1 MSRFCVKCGT
11 VLKAKAKFCSKCG
24 AQQDDIFK
32 NEVEEPQN
40 LKETFD
46 YLFNQGGSLKTVL
59 TKDFII
65 KQFFSY
71 EHRINRQDY
80 FFKGIVLYIIG
91 YICGTYIFDYRT
103 NDFVK
108 FIYSI
113 LYLVCVVS
121 NITLIIRRCHDLD
134 KSGWFSLLLCIP
146 VINIFF
152 CCYLTFVRGTIGPN
166 KYGEDM
172 VKD

>member
-1 MSRFCVKCGT
+1 MSRFCVNCGND
-11 VLKAKAKFCSKCG
+11 LKEGAKFCSKCG
-24 AQQDDIFK
+24 ARQDDIFK
-32 NEVEEPQN
+32 NKVEEPQN

-59 TKDFII
+59 TKEFII

-80 FFKGIVLYIIG
+80 FFKGIVLCIISYIYSIF
-91 YICGTYIFDYRT
+91 IFDYRT
-103 NDFVK
+103 NDFLK

-113 LYLVCVVS
+113 LYLVCTVS
-121 NITLIIRRCHDLD
+121 SITLIIRRCHDLD
-134 KSGWFSLLLCIP
+134 KSGWFSLLLGIP

-152 CCYLTFVRGTIGPN
+152 GCYLTFVRGTIGPN

>member
-1 MSRFCVKCGT
+1 MSRFCVNCGND
-11 VLKAKAKFCSKCG
+11 LKEGAKFCSKCG
-24 AQQDDIFK
+24 ARQDDIFK
-32 NEVEEPQN
+32 NKVEEPQN

-59 TKDFII
+59 TKEFII

-80 FFKGIVLYIIG
+80 FFKGIVLCIIS
-91 YICGTYIFDYRT
+91 YICSIFIFDYRT
-103 NDFVK
+103 NDFLK

-113 LYLVCVVS
+113 LYLVCTVS
-121 NITLIIRRCHDLD
+121 SITLIIRRCHDLD
-134 KSGWFSLLLCIP
+134 KSGWFSLLLGIP

-152 CCYLTFVRGTIGPN
+152 GCYWC
-166 KYGEDM
+166 
-172 VKD
+172 